1 MSSLNQDADQQQE
14 TEQKQPGLLTELIFN
29 IVLPSVIL
37 MKLSGEQALGPVY
50 GLIVA
55 LMFPLGY
62 GLWDLYQRRK
72 VNVFSLLGLA
82 SVLLTGSI
90 GLLELDPKY
99 VAIKEAAI
107 PGFIGVL
114 VWASQYTRFPLVRT
128 ILLNPRMINVKKL
141 ENKLV
146 QNNQLATF
154 QASLRRAGMGVSGS
168 FFLSAALN
176 YILARIIVVSP
187 AGTEAFNQE
196 IGRMTALSF
205 PVIVLPTMIIL
216 MASIFYL
223 FWQISRLTGESIDT
237 FIYEKR
243 K

>member
-37 MKLSGEQALGPVY
+37 MKLSGEQALGPIY

-146 QNNQLATF
+146 QSNQLATF

-168 FFLSAALN
+168 FFLSAVLN

>member
-37 MKLSGEQALGPVY
+37 MKLSGEQALGPIY